1 MPDQIHEFVK
11 KYTRILKWIPRLNV
25 LLLMYWMF
33 RMVFIR
39 REMVPFG
46 GAIKAMGISVAA
58 ALAGAAL
65 SLYVLS
71 PLLGMTQ
78 DQMLGYVMP
87 AIITFVVIPAF
98 ITVFAKPEGA

>member
-1 MPDQIHEFVK
+1 MPGQIHDFVK

-39 REMVPFG
+39 REMAPFG
-46 GAIKAMGISVAA
+46 VVARAMGISVVAA
-58 ALAGAAL
+58 IAGAVL
-65 SLYVLS
+65 SQYVLS

-78 DQMLGYVMP
+78 DQLLDHVMP
-87 AIITFVVIPAF
+87 AIITVVVIPAF
-98 ITVFAKPEGA
+98 ITAFAKPEGA